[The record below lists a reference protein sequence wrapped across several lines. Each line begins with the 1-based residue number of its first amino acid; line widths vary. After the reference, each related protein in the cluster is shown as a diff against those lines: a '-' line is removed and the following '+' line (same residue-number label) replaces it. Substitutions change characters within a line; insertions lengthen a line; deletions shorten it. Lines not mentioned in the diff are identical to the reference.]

1 MIFGGKNESLKVR
14 KEEHIGKARTI
25 QFFKV
30 MLFLEYTPIEFII
43 FLKIVILHNFS
54 INIIILLNLGISLFL
69 CQHLL
74 EKLEL
79 GIW

>member
-30 MLFLEYTPIEFII
+30 MLFLE
-43 FLKIVILHNFS
+43 
-54 INIIILLNLGISLFL
+54 
-69 CQHLL
+69 
-74 EKLEL
+74 
-79 GIW
+79 